1 MANSILTEDKKSV
14 ALINNGNIIIDLNLP
29 KYKITEDLK
38 GEDKISENS
47 LKLSTPFEKD
57 NVTSLDYETLKKYF
71 IENNQDNIT
80 DFNLKISS
88 KMRDIIK
95 KTNMESARFVI
106 RDNSIFLNNIS
117 SRDDK
122 KENENK
128 GNKTSLTSFIK
139 NYFKGKSTNVKD
151 NSNEEDEEE
160 KFDVIR
166 FFADVKITDK
176 EAQES
181 YRNRITEF
189 INCIG
194 YTEQTGQ
201 TALKEKLFERLVI
214 NKYES
219 ILYSNGIYK
228 VLPEKRLVELTQKAP
243 KALRLDYI
251 QNYTRSIPLDVI
263 KAKIEMD
270 KLEVFDNYVIL
281 HYDPENIS
289 TAKTNEEKEK
299 EVKKAKDP
307 ILFGVIA
314 GSTNLYYI
322 ADWIDEFCDLQFD
335 TIVEILGKEIVEK
348 EFLTDKIK

>member
-14 ALINNGNIIIDLNLP
+14 ALINNGNIIIDTNLP
-29 KYKITEDLK
+29 KYKVMEDLK
-38 GEDKISENS
+38 DEDKFSENN

-57 NVTSLDYETLKKYF
+57 KITSLDYETLKKFF
-71 IENNQDNIT
+71 IENNPDNIT

-95 KTNMESARFVI
+95 RTNMESSRFVI
-106 RDNSIFLNNIS
+106 RDNSIFLNNNIS

-122 KENENK
+122 NENK

-139 NYFKGKSTNVKD
+139 NYFKGRSTNVND
-151 NSNEEDEEE
+151 NSNGEDEEE

-166 FFADVKITDK
+166 FFSDVKITDK
-176 EAQES
+176 KTQES

-251 QNYTRSIPLDVI
+251 QNYTRSIPLEVI

-289 TAKTNEEKEK
+289 TAKTNEEKEN
-299 EVKKAKDP
+299 EVRKAKDP

-322 ADWIDEFCDLQFD
+322 ADWIDEFCDLQFE
-335 TIVEILGKEIVEK
+335 TIVELLGKEIVEK

>member
-1 MANSILTEDKKSV
+1 MTNSILTEDKKSV

-29 KYKITEDLK
+29 KYKIMEDLK

-106 RDNSIFLNNIS
+106 RDNSIFLNNLS

-201 TALKEKLFERLVI
+201 IALKEKLFERLVI

>member
-1 MANSILTEDKKSV
+1 
-14 ALINNGNIIIDLNLP
+14 
-29 KYKITEDLK
+29 
-38 GEDKISENS
+38 
-47 LKLSTPFEKD
+47 
-57 NVTSLDYETLKKYF
+57 
-71 IENNQDNIT
+71 
-80 DFNLKISS
+80 
-88 KMRDIIK
+88 MRDIIK

-106 RDNSIFLNNIS
+106 RDNSIFLKNLS

-128 GNKTSLTSFIK
+128 GNKASLTSFIK

-151 NSNEEDEEE
+151 NSNEEEE

-228 VLPEKRLVELTQKAP
+228 VLSEKRLVELTQKAP

-299 EVKKAKDP
+299 EVEKAKDP

-335 TIVEILGKEIVEK
+335 AIVEILGKEIVEK